1 MKVINI
7 NTGANFSKTVKIRQ
21 CKAIGEVVVPELNDY
36 DEGTP
41 GLKRFIVS
49 AIDVVNKFFRVIIEY
64 LLAYLNATVI

>member
-1 MKVINI
+1 MQ
-7 NTGANFSKTVKIRQ
+7 SYWR
-21 CKAIGEVVVPELNDY
+21 VVVPELIDY

-64 LLAYLNATVI
+64 FLAYLNATVI